1 MLDVLNI
8 NKYIKDNNLIEVKD
22 PISFI
27 NQEPNPSGLY
37 SPLIFGTRKQ
47 EKFEKYAYINLGL
60 KIIHP
65 VIYKNLKKIK
75 SIFYNITLDN
85 DNGKKAIIRNNELI
99 EDKNGESG
107 INFLINNWD
116 KIDLNLYKTGKNDNF
131 IDMLIKERDNLFI
144 DKFLVIPV
152 NYRQYTIENGRVN
165 EDTITGYYKGILSIV
180 NANRNIETNDF
191 LQNLIKI
198 GGGKTLSIQNK
209 INEIYEYFIN
219 LEDSKTGI
227 IRSKV
232 LSKRIDNITRLVAN
246 AQPNIPMDCCAI
258 PWQNLLVMFDLFV
271 IRILKDKT
279 DEDRKKLGVN
289 EFTLE
294 DFGSHFDFIFRHSD
308 NYTLKYPERVTLW
321 QEILKEVFDNFPNL
335 RVLLKR
341 DPAWNRDSYHC
352 LKPIIIKDTSYHCV
366 VNSLLYKPLGGDSFK
381 TNYIGDVVEGPIF
394 ENDKMIISGDKNISI
409 KITKIKDFV
418 NKYGG
423 VKWELN

>member
-1 MLDVLNI
+1 
-8 NKYIKDNNLIEVKD
+8 
-22 PISFI
+22 
-27 NQEPNPSGLY
+27 
-37 SPLIFGTRKQ
+37 
-47 EKFEKYAYINLGL
+47 
-60 KIIHP
+60 
-65 VIYKNLKKIK
+65 
-75 SIFYNITLDN
+75 
-85 DNGKKAIIRNNELI
+85 
-99 EDKNGESG
+99 
-107 INFLINNWD
+107 
-116 KIDLNLYKTGKNDNF
+116 
-131 IDMLIKERDNLFI
+131 MLIKERDNLFI

-180 NANRNIETNDF
+180 NANKNIESNDF

-321 QEILKEVFDNFPNL
+321 QEILKEVFDSFPNL

-341 DPAWNRDSYHC
+341 DPAWNRDSFHC